1 MVNALRRQVL
11 IIVVGKQFVTTEQI
25 QKITT
30 IAIQIVLR
38 SLVGAICMQK
48 EGGQLVTPSN
58 CVIN

>member
-11 IIVVGKQFVTTEQI
+11 IIAVGKQFVTTEQI

-48 EGGQLVTPSN
+48 EEGQLVTPSN